1 VKRRTGQENSPQFV
15 VGSIHHQHDDERE
28 AEQREAEGA
37 VHGAAMISRRSR
49 RANAAPKG
57 HWDGSASRVGGAR
70 PLHKDEVTET
80 QPPACEG
87 QPNTDTAEDD
97 RHLG

>member
-1 VKRRTGQENSPQFV
+1 MTARFLWDIKRTFFPTTV
-15 VGSIHHQHDDERE
+15 M
-28 AEQREAEGA
+28 A
-37 VHGAAMISRRSR
+37 
-49 RANAAPKG
+49 
-57 HWDGSASRVGGAR
+57 GSASRVGGAD

-87 QPNTDTAEDD
+87 QPNTDTAENH